1 VPQLDPRDVRIAELE
16 AKIDALSKALD
27 KALARISELEA
38 ENAQLRG
45 ENTELRARLGQNSQ
59 NSSRPPS
66 SDPPG
71 TPREPKGPTGR
82 ARGGQPGHKGH
93 KRERLPPDR
102 VVPVVPPRC
111 DRCQRP
117 LHGRDPDPWIH
128 QVVELPEIR
137 PDVTDYELHELGCEC
152 GARTRATLPEGVPQ
166 GAFGPRLT
174 AATVL
179 CTSRYRMSK
188 RAARDFVQD
197 LFGINVAVG
206 SVSKMEQFVSE
217 AVAAPVEEA
226 RAAAQEQT
234 VAHQD
239 ETGWFEGPHQGR
251 KARAWL
257 WVAVTALVTVFR
269 IARSRG
275 ADVTKEMLG
284 EGFRGF
290 LVVDRWSAYRWVARG
305 MRQLCWAHLI
315 RDFAYFVDRGG
326 AGGEIG
332 NRLLK
337 FTDVMFQWW
346 HRIRDGTLTRRTFQR
361 RMKRVERAV
370 GRLLR
375 KAAVCGDAKIEGMAK
390 DILKHEPALWT
401 FVYAEGVE
409 PTNNAA
415 ERALRTAVIWRKVSF
430 GTDSERGSRFVERI
444 LTVLATLKQQK
455 RNVLAY
461 LTDACEAELHRR
473 PPPSLLPSLAPR
485 A

>member
-1 VPQLDPRDVRIAELE
+1 MLELDPRDARIAELE
-16 AKIDALSKALD
+16 AKIASLMQRLSQLD
-27 KALARISELEA
+27 A
-38 ENAQLRG
+38 ENA
-45 ENTELRARLGQNSQ
+45 ELRARLGLNSQ
-59 NSSRPPS
+59 NSSKPPS

-71 TPREPKGPTGR
+71 VPRQTKKPTGR
-82 ARGGQPGHKGH
+82 TRGGQPGHKVH
-93 KRERLPPDR
+93 KRERLPADR
-102 VVPVVPPRC
+102 VVSVLPSRC
-111 DRCQRP
+111 GRCQRR
-117 LHGRDPDPWIH
+117 LRGRDPTPQIH

-152 GARTRATLPEGVPQ
+152 GALTRATLPAGVPQ

-174 AATVL
+174 ATVAL

-188 RAARDFVQD
+188 RMVREFVRDLLGVE
-197 LFGINVAVG
+197 VALG
-206 SVSKMEQFVSE
+206 SVSKMEQFVSQ
-217 AVAAPVEEA
+217 AIAAPVEEA
-226 RAAAQEQT
+226 RVAVQEQA

-239 ETGWFEGPHQGR
+239 ETGWYEGPHQGR

-275 ADVTKEMLG
+275 ADITKEMLG
-284 EGFRGF
+284 EDFRGF
-290 LVVDRWSAYRWVARG
+290 LVVDRWAAYRWVARG

-315 RDFAYFVDRGG
+315 RDFCSFADRGG
-326 AGGEIG
+326 TGGQIG
-332 NRLLK
+332 KQLLGRTK
-337 FTDVMFQWW
+337 IMFRWW
-346 HRIRDGTLTRRTFQR
+346 HRVRDGTLTHRTFQR

-390 DILKHEPALWT
+390 EILKHEPSLWT

-415 ERALRTAVIWRKVSF
+415 ERALRGAVIWRKISF

-444 LTVLATLKQQK
+444 LTLGATLRQQ
-455 RNVLAY
+455 RRHALGY
-461 LTDACEAELHRR
+461 LTAACEAKLHDRQ
-473 PPPSLLPSLAPR
+473 PPSLLA
-485 A
+485 AA

>member
-1 VPQLDPRDVRIAELE
+1 VPELDPRDARIAELE
-16 AKIDALSKALD
+16 ALVASL
-27 KALARISELEA
+27 LARLARLEA
-38 ENAQLRG
+38 ENA
-45 ENTELRARLGQNSQ
+45 ELRARLGLTSQ
-59 NSSRPPS
+59 NSSKPPS
-66 SDPPG
+66 SDPPSA
-71 TPREPKGPTGR
+71 PRQGKEPTGR
-82 ARGGQPGHKGH
+82 KRGGQPGHKLH
-93 KRERLPPDR
+93 KRELLPPTR
-102 VVPVVPPRC
+102 VVPVLPSRC
-111 DRCQRP
+111 ERCERP
-117 LHGRDPDPWIH
+117 LRGRDPAPQIH
-128 QVVELPEIR
+128 QVIELPIVV
-137 PDVTDYELHELGCEC
+137 PDVTSYELHELGCEC

-188 RAARDFVQD
+188 RAAQDFVQD
-197 LFGINVAVG
+197 LFGIDVAVG

-315 RDFAYFVDRGG
+315 RDFAYFVDRRG

-430 GTDSERGSRFVERI
+430 GTDSEKGSRFVERI
-444 LTVLATLKQQK
+444 LTVLATLKQQR

-461 LTDACEAELHRR
+461 LTEACEAALHRR
-473 PPPSLLPSLAPR
+473 QPPSLLPSP
-485 A
+485 